1 MTEPGNDAAKGEEEE
16 AERLR
21 DEQVRRFLRER
32 RQEDVADDESEA
44 AQHGRR
50 AERASYL
57 ADKLAERA
65 DADRRA

>member
-1 MTEPGNDAAKGEEEE
+1 MGDEEE
-16 AERLR
+16 AKRMR
-21 DEQVRRFLRER
+21 DEQVRRSQRER
-32 RQEDVADDESEA
+32 RQEDAADDEFEA

-50 AERASYL
+50 AERAGYL

>member
-1 MTEPGNDAAKGEEEE
+1 MSGEEE

-21 DEQVRRFLRER
+21 EEQVRRFQRER
-32 RQEDVADDESEA
+32 QHEDAADGEAEA

-50 AERASYL
+50 AERAGYL

-65 DADRRA
+65 DADRPA